1 MHRIFDVRVLFFSAL
16 LVSPAVAAWVLKKGD
31 APVNQDVMPVSI
43 VEIATPPVARV
54 PVEIRENGS
63 KPQWV
68 YVQVQ
73 ADSIPEPGMISLLA
87 IAGLFTVFLRRR

>member
-31 APVNQDVMPVSI
+31 TPLNQDVMPVSVI
-43 VEIATPPVARV
+43 EVATPSVARV

-63 KPQWV
+63 EPQWV

-73 ADSIPEPGMISLLA
+73 ADSIPEPGAISLLA
-87 IAGLFTVFLRRR
+87 IAGMFTAFFRRR